1 MGSRQIELEE
11 ERMSKDARQKS
22 MWTTLLQAL
31 LLGLVAGLAGY
42 LLISAMLHGQTLAQT
57 PQEQRAPFQGPPPF
71 PAGPGGPGGRGG
83 FGSEERKLVARF
95 DTNKDKR
102 LDLSERAAARETL
115 AAEGSGLRGFGGRRG
130 FPGGRG
136 LNPGTAGPRVTPA
149 DVKSY
154 PKASLYDPSIV
165 RTIFLQFENNDW
177 EQELAAF
184 YNSDVEVPAIAT
196 VDGKIY
202 KNVGVHFRGASSY
215 MMVPEGSKR
224 SLNLAF
230 DFVDDNQAIGTYKT
244 MNLLNAN
251 GDPTFVRAMIYSD
264 IAQQYIP
271 TPRTNY
277 VKVVINGEYWGVYVS
292 AQQFNRDFTRDFFG
306 TTEGARWK
314 VPGSPGGRGGMEYVG
329 DDPAAYKRTYEIKS
343 KDDQKSWASLIHM
356 FKVLNE
362 TPSDKLEAALSPLLD
377 IDGALKFLALENAL
391 VNSDGYWA
399 RASDY
404 SIYQEPKGRFH
415 VIPHDLNE
423 GLADE
428 GGGRGFPMPP
438 PGAGPPGGFGGPGR
452 GRGGFGRATAELDP
466 LIGLDDTS
474 KPLRSKLLAV
484 PALRERYLGYVRDIA
499 TKWLDW
505 NSLGPRVKKYQAL
518 IAADVKADTRRL
530 YSYEA
535 FETDVDGQERSL
547 KSFVE
552 WRRAFLLK

>member
-1 MGSRQIELEE
+1 MKQ
-11 ERMSKDARQKS
+11 KARQKS
-22 MWTTLLQAL
+22 LWTTLLKAL
-31 LLGLVAGLAGY
+31 LLGLVAGLGGY
-42 LLISAMLHGQTLAQT
+42 LLISAMLHGQTLAQ
-57 PQEQRAPFQGPPPF
+57 GPPPPF
-71 PAGPGGPGGRGG
+71 PGGPGGRGG
-83 FGSEERKLVARF
+83 FGGEERKLVARF
-95 DTNKDKR
+95 DANKDKR
-102 LDLSERAAARETL
+102 LDSAERAIARETL
-115 AAEGSGLRGFGGRRG
+115 SAEGAGARGFGGRRG

-136 LNPGTAGPRVTPA
+136 LNPGTPGPRVTPA

-154 PKASLYDPSIV
+154 PKASLYDPSVV
-165 RTIFLQFENNDW
+165 RTIFLQFENSDW

-184 YNSDVEVPAIAT
+184 YNSDVEVPAMAT
-196 VDGKIY
+196 VDEKIY
-202 KNVGVHFRGASSY
+202 RNVGVHFRGASSY

-230 DFVDDNQAIGTYKT
+230 DFVGETQAIGTYKT

-277 VKVVINGEYWGVYVS
+277 VKAVINGEYWGVYVS
-292 AQQFNRDFTRDFFG
+292 AQQFNKDFVRDFFG
-306 TTEGARWK
+306 TTDGARWK
-314 VPGSPGGRGGMEYVG
+314 VPGSPGGRGGMEYLG

-343 KDDQKSWASLIHM
+343 KDDPKSWTSLIRM
-356 FKVLNE
+356 FKMLNE
-362 TPSDKLEAALSPLLD
+362 TPPDKLEAALSPLLD
-377 IDGALKFLALENAL
+377 IEGALKFLAVENAL

-404 SIYQEPKGRFH
+404 SIYQDPKGRFH

-438 PGAGPPGGFGGPGR
+438 PGVGPPGGPGGPGGPGPGGPGR
-452 GRGGFGRATAELDP
+452 GRGMFGRATVELDP
-466 LIGLDDTS
+466 LIGLDDAS

-484 PALRERYLGYVRDIA
+484 PALRERYLGYIRDIA

-505 NSLGPRVKKYQAL
+505 NTLGPRVKKYQAL

-530 YSYEA
+530 YSFEA
-535 FETDVDGQERSL
+535 FETDIDGHERSL

-552 WRRAFLLK
+552 RRRAFLLK